1 MYSPHHPVFDFLNSI
16 LGVYESLP
24 KLPCLP
30 SLREAGLRE
39 AYKQIVYEDENTG
52 YQTVGPVS
60 KPFNMICR
68 FITEGPDSE
77 AVKLHLAKID
87 DFLYLNADG
96 LFVTGTNGSQLWDIS
111 FLAQAEVETG
121 LADDQDNRPSVLGML
136 DWLDKCQIR
145 QNPKHFETA
154 YRHASKGAWPFSTPE
169 QSYTV
174 SDCTAEGLKA
184 VIQLQSLDWTPEA
197 VSVDRMWDAV
207 DVLLSMQ
214 NPSGGFASYEL
225 QRGSERMEWLNA
237 SEVFAHIMVDY
248 LYPE

>member
-1 MYSPHHPVFDFLNSI
+1 MFDFLNSI
-16 LGVYESLP
+16 LSVYERLP
-24 KLPCLP
+24 RLPCLP
-30 SLREAGLRE
+30 SVREAGLRA

-60 KPFNMICR
+60 KAFNMICR
-68 FITEGPDSE
+68 FVGDGPNAES
-77 AVKLHLAKID
+77 VKLHLAKVD
-87 DFLYLNADG
+87 DFLWLSKDG
-96 LFVTGTNGSQLWDIS
+96 LFMTGTNGSQLWDIS

-121 LADDQDNRPSVLGML
+121 LVNDEDNKKSVLDML

-145 QNPKHFETA
+145 QNPKHYETA
-154 YRHASKGAWPFSTPE
+154 YRHTSKGAWPFSTPE

-184 VIQLQSLDWTPEA
+184 VIQLQSVDWVPNV
-197 VSVDRMWDAV
+197 VSVERMRDAV
-207 DVLLSMQ
+207 DVMLSMQ

-225 QRGSERMEWLNA
+225 QRGSELMEWLNA